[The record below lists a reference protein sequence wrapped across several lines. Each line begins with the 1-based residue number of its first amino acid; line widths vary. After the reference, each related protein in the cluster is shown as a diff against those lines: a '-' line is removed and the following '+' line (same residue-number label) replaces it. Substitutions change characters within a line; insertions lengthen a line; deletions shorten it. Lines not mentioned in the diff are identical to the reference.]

1 VTAILARGRARPG
14 VALVVLLLPAC
25 ADAPKGKLLAQG
37 PARGLVASA
46 SGASLAF
53 LQRLERPAETGVPD
67 DLRRGDL
74 LLARAGERA
83 RKAGGAVP
91 DLPGSLAFEP
101 HGEALAFLASWRFRE
116 GEGELWIAR
125 PHEASAR
132 LAQEASA
139 FAWSPQGNA
148 LAFVAAGKL
157 RIVSA
162 GGAPIATGAGPV
174 HTFAWSPDGRS
185 LAGRA
190 QAAAH
195 GRLVLLSIGPAKK
208 GAAEKEVSAASSDF
222 AFAPDG
228 ALAVLGAAGPKGGD
242 RTLSLLEP
250 GGDSP
255 RELGHATSF
264 NFSPKGSELAVL
276 STGKEPGEASGE
288 LSLVLRASGSSP
300 RALGS
305 KVSEWRWSPAGDLLY
320 LASFDLRSRAGT
332 LFALAPGAGQVP
344 HALSARVQSFSV
356 AGRRALFLVQRPL
369 KGDFK
374 IELWTA
380 DLAAASGSPR
390 AEPRKVDEGVY
401 GYQLSPDGALLY
413 WKSRCVG
420 LRSCALYR
428 APADGSGGKVEL
440 MPAAAGFD
448 LSRDGA
454 RLLVAQSHRSSR
466 ALDLFLLDARGPPP
480 AAPPKPLLEAVE
492 PGAILLDDGG
502 NEVAAVLSE
511 PAKAGVVVVRA
522 PSKR

>member
-1 VTAILARGRARPG
+1 VARGRALPG
-14 VALVVLLLPAC
+14 AALVVLLLPAC
-25 ADAPKGKLLAQG
+25 ADAPPGKLLAQG

-53 LQRLERPAETGVPD
+53 LHRLERPAEAGVPD
-67 DLRRGDL
+67 DLHRGEL
-74 LLARAGERA
+74 LLSRAGESA
-83 RKAGGAVP
+83 RRAGGAVP
-91 DLPGSLAFEP
+91 DLPGAVAFEP
-101 HGEALAFLASWRFRE
+101 RGEALAFFAGWRFRE
-116 GEGELWIAR
+116 GVGELWLAR
-125 PHEASAR
+125 PGGTPAR

-139 FAWSPQGNA
+139 FAWSPRGNA

-157 RIVSA
+157 RVVSA
-162 GGAPIATGAGPV
+162 GGAPIANGAAPV
-174 HTFAWSPDGRS
+174 QTFAWSPDGRF

-190 QAAAH
+190 PAAAH
-195 GRLVLLSIGPAKK
+195 GRLVLLFKDRAGEG
-208 GAAEKEVSAASSDF
+208 GAEREVAPASSDF

-228 ALAVLGAAGPKGGD
+228 ALAVLRTAGPKGGD
-242 RTLSLLEP
+242 RALALLEP
-250 GGDSP
+250 GGGRL

-264 NFSPKGSELAVL
+264 SFSPQGSELAVL
-276 STGKEPGEASGE
+276 STGKEPGEAAGE
-288 LSLVLRASGSSP
+288 LSLIARAQGSQP

-320 LASFDLRSRAGT
+320 LASFDLRSRSGT
-332 LFALAPGAGQVP
+332 LFALPSGAGQEP
-344 HALSARVQSFSV
+344 RALSARVQGFSV

-380 DLAAASGSPR
+380 DLAAASGSQR

-420 LRSCALYR
+420 LRSCALFR

-454 RLLVAQSHRSSR
+454 RLLVAQPHRGSR

-480 AAPPKPLLEAVE
+480 VAPHKPLLEAVE
-492 PGAILLDDGG
+492 PGAILLDEGG
-502 NEVAAVLSE
+502 NELAAVLAE
-511 PAKAGVVVVRA
+511 PGKAGVVVVRA

>member
-1 VTAILARGRARPG
+1 VTAPLARGRALPG
-14 VALVVLLLPAC
+14 VALALLLPAC
-25 ADAPKGKLLAQG
+25 TGAPPGKLLAQG

-53 LQRLERPAETGVPD
+53 LQHLERPAEAGVPD
-67 DLRRGDL
+67 DLHRGEL
-74 LLARAGERA
+74 LVARAGESA

-91 DLPGSLAFEP
+91 DLAGSVAFEP
-101 HGEALAFLASWRFRE
+101 GGEALAFLAGWRFRE
-116 GEGELWIAR
+116 GQGELWVAR
-125 PHEASAR
+125 PGEAPAR

-139 FAWSPQGNA
+139 FAWSPRGNA
-148 LAFVAAGKL
+148 LAFVAAGTL
-157 RIVSA
+157 RVVSA
-162 GGAPIATGAGPV
+162 GGAPIATGAAPV
-174 HTFAWSPDGRS
+174 HTFAWSPDGRF

-190 QAAAH
+190 PAAAH
-195 GRLVLLSIGPAKK
+195 GRLVLLANVQAKER
-208 GAAEKEVSAASSDF
+208 GAEREIAPASSDF

-242 RTLSLLEP
+242 RVLSLFEP
-250 GGDSP
+250 GDGKP
-255 RELGHATSF
+255 RELGYATSF
-264 NFSPKGSELAVL
+264 DFSPTGSELAVL

-288 LSLVLRASGSSP
+288 LSLVPRARGSLP

-320 LASFDLRSRAGT
+320 LARFDLRSRSGT
-332 LFALAPGAGQVP
+332 LFALASGAGQEP
-344 HALSARVQSFSV
+344 RALSARVQGFSV
-356 AGRRALFLVQRPL
+356 AGRRALFLVQQPL

-380 DLAAASGSPR
+380 DLAAAFGSPR

-420 LRSCALYR
+420 LRSCALFR

-454 RLLVAQSHRSSR
+454 RLLVAQPHRGSR
-466 ALDLFLLDARGPPP
+466 ALDLFLLDARGSPPT
-480 AAPPKPLLEAVE
+480 APPKPLLEAVE
-492 PGAILLDDGG
+492 PGAILLDEGG
-502 NEVAAVLSE
+502 HQVAAVLSE

-522 PSKR
+522 PSRR